1 MSIKVCIA
9 DDNRELVTLLDEYIS
24 SQPDMEVIGT
34 AYIFLK
40 KAAKFLP
47 VWHRYLVKHP
57 LKWNM

>member
-1 MSIKVCIA
+1 MANKKRRA
-9 DDNRELVTLLDEYIS
+9 DPVSPPFLAA
-24 SQPDMEVIGT
+24 GKF
-34 AYIFLK
+34 FLK